1 MHKKSL
7 LLAFGIWACSLPAW
21 GQSPPFADYLIHAVQ
36 DGSLDRNE
44 YRKLQQLAQELAGQE
59 SSEAWLAQQTHAF
72 LKRFP
77 GFIQLNYTFTH
88 PDTDERL
95 TLEFYFAPTYSESD
109 PLPTGPPTT
118 VLAQIS
124 QNDILPETL
133 GDSQRCGAAALLNSY
148 YLLHG
153 SFTGALQLLNLPTTP
168 RPTYRDIHWAQE
180 TLYNYANSNGQP
192 GLTSAFRYTHY
203 ANGTIATVEPDGEIL
218 VAASRLHLKLEPLV
232 GQTVKTIYQRRSA
245 INRFWRLNPQGVLIA
260 GVYLDIQKGTMSPA
274 RGAREQNHFVTV
286 FRHQGR
292 FYALNSGVLDNGNG
306 KALIPLSNTQMEQ
319 FVYTAE
325 STVDGV
331 TAR

>member
-1 MHKKSL
+1 MRKKSL
-7 LLAFGIWACSLPAW
+7 ILACSVWLWSLPVW
-21 GQSPPFADYLIHAVQ
+21 GQSQPFADYLIGAVQ
-36 DGSLDRNE
+36 DGALDRNE
-44 YRKLQQLAQELAGQE
+44 YLKLQQLAQELAGQE
-59 SSEAWLAQQTHAF
+59 GSEAWLAQQTQAF

-77 GFIQLNYTFTH
+77 GFIQLNYTFSH

-95 TLEFYFAPTYSESD
+95 TLGFYFAPTYSESD
-109 PLPTGPPTT
+109 PLPSGPPPT
-118 VLAQIS
+118 VLGHIS

-153 SFTGALQLLNLPTTP
+153 SFSGALQLLNLPVTN
-168 RPTYRDIHWAQE
+168 RLSYRDIHWAQE
-180 TLYNYANSNGQP
+180 TLYNYANTNGQA

-218 VAASRLHLKLEPLV
+218 AAANRLHLKLEPLV
-232 GQTVKTIYQRRSA
+232 GKTVKTIYQRKA
-245 INRFWRLNPQGVLIA
+245 AVNRFWKFYPRAVLIA
-260 GVYLDIQKGTMSPA
+260 GVYLDTHKGHMYPA
-274 RGAREQNHFVTV
+274 RGNREQNHFVTV

-292 FYALNSGVLDNGNG
+292 FYALNTGVLDNGNG
-306 KALIPLSNTQMEQ
+306 KALIPLSPAQMEQ

-331 TAR
+331 RPR